1 MRITRRSISLALA
14 LILALGSF
22 PALGTEAQQPGA
34 DIVMGYLANDGA
46 VLNPFVCNERDLISV
61 NQLVFESVVEL
72 DSQQRPV
79 PLLADNWSVSGKTWT
94 FKLRS
99 EISFHNGIELVAE
112 DVVESYHRFL
122 QAGKE
127 NPYYGRLSLIDSMTA
142 VDAFTLQVQARYEG
156 YLTLY
161 AMTFPVVQRG
171 TVADALPRGTGP
183 YWYIRYDEGNSFRL
197 ERNPLWWKQQPE
209 IESIEGVRYY
219 NTGDMLEALNAGEI
233 NCLSTRSPSAA
244 FSRKLAKLIASD
256 YSTTTYEMLIPNL
269 DEASA
274 MSDVRVR
281 KAVMY
286 AIDRATLVSN
296 AYLDMA
302 QQSEVPI
309 IPGTWLYESQSA
321 VYYHSP
327 ERALTLLNE
336 AGWTDLT
343 GTAKLSRLKNGLLV
357 DLNVE
362 IVTYVEANSYVRKNA
377 AEQIAANLRAVGIQ
391 ATVTALS
398 MNDAASRVK
407 RGNFDLA
414 LVAVNLSEVPN
425 LFPLFSQ
432 NGAINY
438 SGSHTAEMDQL
449 LSRTATAASED
460 ELKQA
465 YGDLELHIVDR
476 LPIMGLVFRT
486 GTVLSTRTL
495 AGLSGMR
502 EYDALNGLEFVKK

>member
-1 MRITRRSISLALA
+1 M
-14 LILALGSF
+14 
-22 PALGTEAQQPGA
+22 
-34 DIVMGYLANDGA
+34 
-46 VLNPFVCNERDLISV
+46 
-61 NQLVFESVVEL
+61 
-72 DSQQRPV
+72 
-79 PLLADNWSVSGKTWT
+79 
-94 FKLRS
+94 
-99 EISFHNGIELVAE
+99 
-112 DVVESYHRFL
+112 
-122 QAGKE
+122 
-127 NPYYGRLSLIDSMTA
+127 
-142 VDAFTLQVQARYEG
+142 
-156 YLTLY
+156 
-161 AMTFPVVQRG
+161 
-171 TVADALPRGTGP
+171 
-183 YWYIRYDEGNSFRL
+183 
-197 ERNPLWWKQQPE
+197 
-209 IESIEGVRYY
+209 RYY

>member
-1 MRITRRSISLALA
+1 MTITRRSISLALA
-14 LILALGSF
+14 ILLTLLTA
-22 PALGTEAQQPGA
+22 PALGEAQQPPT
-34 DIVMGYLANDGA
+34 DIVMGYLAGDDA
-46 VLNPFVCNERDLISV
+46 VLNPFLCNERDLLSI

-79 PLLADNWSVSGKTWT
+79 PLLADNWTVNGKTWT

-99 EISFHNGIELVAE
+99 EIQFHNGIEFVAE
-112 DVVESYHRFL
+112 DVVESYRRFL
-122 QAGKE
+122 QAGSK

-142 VDAFTLQVQARYEG
+142 VDAFTLQVKARYEG
-156 YLTLY
+156 HLTLY

-171 TVADALPRGTGP
+171 TATDALPRGTGP
-183 YWYIRYDEGNSFRL
+183 YWYIRYNQGNSLRL
-197 ERNPLWWKQQPE
+197 ERNPLWWKKQPE
-209 IESIEGVRYY
+209 IESIVGVRYY
-219 NTGDMLEALNAGEI
+219 NTGDMLEALNAGAI

-269 DEASA
+269 KDSSP

-336 AGWTDLT
+336 AGWTDLS
-343 GTAKLSRLKNGLLV
+343 GTAKLGRLRNGLV
-357 DLNVE
+357 TDLKID
-362 IVTYVEANSYVRKNA
+362 IVTYVEANSSVRKNA
-377 AEQIAANLRAVGIQ
+377 ADQIAANLRAVGIQ
-391 ATVTALS
+391 ATATELS
-398 MNDAASRVK
+398 RSDFSSRVK
-407 RGNFDLA
+407 HGDFDLA

-425 LFPLFSQ
+425 LFPLFSA
-432 NGAINY
+432 NGAVNY

-449 LSRTATAASED
+449 LQRTTTAVGED
-460 ELKQA
+460 GLKQA
-465 YGDLELHIVDR
+465 YSDIQLHIVDR
-476 LPIMGLVFRT
+476 LPIMGLAFRT